1 MTALNEDKSVT
12 KKENEEKVVNPPA
25 KPVIQNEF
33 LFEVTN
39 GSLLLPR

>member
-1 MTALNEDKSVT
+1 MTALNRDKAVT

-33 LFEVTN
+33 LLEVTN